1 MSSAA
6 ELDYVLAGCADD
18 VREDGRSCLDVR
30 HFCLELDILP
40 QVGGSCRLRSPG
52 TELVVGVVAVLAE
65 PDASFGSQDAGRILV
80 SVGINGPGDVV
91 AANLP
96 EYENAAKLLE
106 EKRLWLESALSKL
119 YSFASVPD
127 ALRTLCIVPG
137 RQCWELRIHVQVLRA
152 DGCPLDAASLAI
164 RGALHAT
171 RVPHV
176 VEVDTASADQ
186 TVDGKKPTTNVAG
199 QAPLDLDL
207 DETLDD
213 STPFNAASLPLFV
226 TLCDLGGKLVA
237 DCNAKERRACGA
249 TLSLALDSNGSAT
262 AVVGGG
268 SYGLHFAAAGNA
280 LAAARAMCSELHEAA
295 GRAVRDAALSVE
307 QRHGGTAYA
316 EFNAGFAGLLT

>member
-1 MSSAA
+1 M
-6 ELDYVLAGCADD
+6 
-18 VREDGRSCLDVR
+18 
-30 HFCLELDILP
+30 
-40 QVGGSCRLRSPG
+40 
-52 TELVVGVVAVLAE
+52 
-65 PDASFGSQDAGRILV
+65 
-80 SVGINGPGDVV
+80 
-91 AANLP
+91 
-96 EYENAAKLLE
+96 
-106 EKRLWLESALSKL
+106 
-119 YSFASVPD
+119 
-127 ALRTLCIVPG
+127 
-137 RQCWELRIHVQVLRA
+137 QVLRA

-237 DCNAKERRACGA
+237 DCNAKERRHVALRSPSHSILMVAQRLSWAVAAMDC
-249 TLSLALDSNGSAT
+249 TLPQRGTRLRP
-262 AVVGGG
+262 
-268 SYGLHFAAAGNA
+268 
-280 LAAARAMCSELHEAA
+280 RAMCSELHEAA
-295 GRAVRDAALSVE
+295 GRAVRDAALSAE

-316 EFNAGFAGLLT
+316 EFNAGLQDSHVTHDLGVKAFVPQAVLASAQTASHTRVVPAAHRITVYGVPIAHRVSPSEFFSDTSIAGCKHILRKTTVSASSLGGLVCHINKSPYK